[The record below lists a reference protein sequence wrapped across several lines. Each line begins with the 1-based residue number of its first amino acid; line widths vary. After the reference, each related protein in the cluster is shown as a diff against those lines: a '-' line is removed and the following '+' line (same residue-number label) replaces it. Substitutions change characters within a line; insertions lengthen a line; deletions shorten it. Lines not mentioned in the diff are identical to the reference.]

1 MNSLGEEG
9 IRKRKELEVE
19 THWAPWLQPPGDRSL
34 ALRTGLWW
42 YFWLSDPTG
51 TSGVCRPARHRK
63 LSGWLYYSE
72 HMVIWLQLSETVC
85 DSAELGM
92 GLLAVKVGAWVVLDI
107 GVLAQSFLELVS
119 LQSSQNHLGP
129 RDLIQA
135 WNVTSWGEEGREWP
149 PTVSLLD

>member
-1 MNSLGEEG
+1 
-9 IRKRKELEVE
+9 
-19 THWAPWLQPPGDRSL
+19 
-34 ALRTGLWW
+34 
-42 YFWLSDPTG
+42 
-51 TSGVCRPARHRK
+51 
-63 LSGWLYYSE
+63 
-72 HMVIWLQLSETVC
+72 MVTWLQLSETVC

-135 WNVTSWGEEGREWP
+135 
-149 PTVSLLD
+149 